1 MIFIDILV
9 MLALSSAAGCGLGGG
24 GLLVVYLTLAK
35 DADQVVAQ
43 ALNLLFYI
51 LSATSSTF
59 ANRQKT
65 GKSFIRAAVFCSVIA
80 LPGAYLGA
88 LARGIVSDSALRV
101 FFWNFTHNRRPHSR
115 IFEYQKALCGE
126 KMRKKNISLS
136 QPDAF
141 SSFHPFPPRG
151 IFLFST

>member
-9 MLALSSAAGCGLGGG
+9 MLALSAAAGCGLGGG
-24 GLLVVYLTLAK
+24 GLLVVYLTLVK
-35 DADQVVAQ
+35 EADQVVAQ

-101 FFWNFTHNRRPHSR
+101 FF
-115 IFEYQKALCGE
+115 
-126 KMRKKNISLS
+126 
-136 QPDAF
+136 
-141 SSFHPFPPRG
+141 G
-151 IFLFST
+151 IFLIVAGLTVGFSSIKKLCVAKKCAKKPES

>member
-9 MLALSSAAGCGLGGG
+9 MLALSAAAGCGLGGG
-24 GLLVVYLTLAK
+24 GLLVVYLTLVK
-35 DADQVVAQ
+35 EADQVVAQ

-65 GKSFIRAAVFCSVIA
+65 DKSFIRAAVFCSVIA

-101 FFWNFTHNRRPHSR
+101 FF
-115 IFEYQKALCGE
+115 
-126 KMRKKNISLS
+126 
-136 QPDAF
+136 
-141 SSFHPFPPRG
+141 G
-151 IFLFST
+151 IFLIVAGLTVGFSSIKKLCVAKKCAKKPES

>member
-9 MLALSSAAGCGLGGG
+9 MLALSAAAGCGLGGG
-24 GLLVVYLTLAK
+24 GLLVVYLTLVK
-35 DADQVVAQ
+35 EADQVVAQ

-80 LPGAYLGA
+80 LPGAYFGA

-101 FFWNFTHNRRPHSR
+101 FF
-115 IFEYQKALCGE
+115 
-126 KMRKKNISLS
+126 
-136 QPDAF
+136 
-141 SSFHPFPPRG
+141 G
-151 IFLFST
+151 IFLIVAGLTVGFSSIKKLCVAKKCAKKPES

>member
-51 LSATSSTF
+51 LAATSS
-59 ANRQKT
+59 ALADRQKSN
-65 GKSFIRAAVFCSVIA
+65 KSFIRSAVFCSVIA
-80 LPGAYLGA
+80 LPGAYLGS

-101 FFWNFTHNRRPHSR
+101 FF
-115 IFEYQKALCGE
+115 
-126 KMRKKNISLS
+126 
-136 QPDAF
+136 
-141 SSFHPFPPRG
+141 G
-151 IFLFST
+151 IFLIVAGFTVGFSSIKKLLKTKKCAKKTGI